1 MTHNTNI
8 EQIQNICKDYALFA
22 SSKPWIFQKNE
33 ARSGFKCFMSQNA
46 NLGRDKMAFGELT
59 KTRAAH

>member
-1 MTHNTNI
+1 M
-8 EQIQNICKDYALFA
+8 
-22 SSKPWIFQKNE
+22 FQKNE

-46 NLGRDKMAFGELT
+46 NLGRDKMAFGEQT